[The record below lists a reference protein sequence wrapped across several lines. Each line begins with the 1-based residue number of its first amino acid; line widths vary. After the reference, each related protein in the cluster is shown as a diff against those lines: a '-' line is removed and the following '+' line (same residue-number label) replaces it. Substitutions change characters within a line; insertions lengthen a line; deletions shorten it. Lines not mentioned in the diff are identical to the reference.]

1 MNLNKAK
8 FYINRELSWL
18 KFNDRVLEEAENS
31 SHPLLERLK
40 FISIFSSNLDEFFM
54 IRVAGV
60 KEQIHAGLDYSA
72 ADGLEPEELLWRIS
86 IHVHLA
92 VSKQAEILEKDI
104 LPKMRKKGIRL
115 RTLQGIR
122 GYQKEYVET
131 FFKEKVYP
139 LLTPLAIDLAH
150 PFPQIKNLGLNL
162 LVELREPYQ
171 QKSKMGVI
179 HIPSNLP
186 RFIPLPSENGA
197 SDFILMEDLIQRFAS
212 LLFPNMKILSIYP
225 FRVTRN
231 ADLDLSEAEADDLLK
246 LIERELRKRRLGT
259 VIRLEVGKDMAK
271 HAREFL
277 MEQMN
282 LQEDDLYVVKSYLD
296 LSAFSFFL
304 KLNFPDLKDPKYHP
318 TLNTQIVKSGNI
330 FKAIREQ
337 DILLHHPYESFNH
350 VSEFIQK
357 AANDPKVLAI
367 KQTLYRTSGKSPI
380 VKALKGA
387 VVNGKQV
394 TALIELKA
402 RFDEQNN
409 IEWARELDRAGV
421 NVVYGFLGL
430 KTHCK
435 ISMVVRKEEDTIR
448 RYLHLSTGNYNETT
462 ARIYTDMGLL
472 TCDKEMG
479 MDASGLFNLLTGYSL
494 QKTWNKFLVAPA
506 TLRTQLIKLIHD
518 AVSSHRTK
526 DPSYIA
532 MVVNSIVDPDI
543 IRELYKASAKGVKI
557 DLVVRGICCLVPG
570 IPDVSDNIH
579 VRSIVGRFLE
589 HTRVFYF
596 KSSGQTKVYLGS
608 ADLMERNLNRR
619 VELVFPILDP
629 KNKHRI
635 IEVLEY
641 MLKDNVQARILMPDG
656 SYQPATPMKG
666 EEAFSVQEYLL
677 QISRIKKKEVDTI
690 EVKELSVE

>member
-1 MNLNKAK
+1 M
-8 FYINRELSWL
+8 
-18 KFNDRVLEEAENS
+18 FNDRVLEEAENTT
-31 SHPLLERLK
+31 HPLLERLK

-60 KEQIHAGLDYSA
+60 KEQIHAGLDYKA
-72 ADGLEPEELLWRIS
+72 ADGLEPEELLRRIS
-86 IHVHLA
+86 VHVHRA
-92 VSKQAEILEKDI
+92 VSKQAEILENDV

-115 RTLQGIR
+115 RTFQGIR
-122 GYQKEYVET
+122 GEKKVYLEK
-131 FFKEKVYP
+131 FFIEKVYP

-162 LVELREPYQ
+162 LVELRAPYQ
-171 QKSKMGVI
+171 QKTNMGVI

-186 RFIPLPSENGA
+186 RFVSLPSDNG
-197 SDFILMEDLIQRFAS
+197 SFDFVLMEDLIQRFAS
-212 LLFPNMKILSIYP
+212 LLFPNMKILSMYP
-225 FRVTRN
+225 FRITRN
-231 ADLDLSEAEADDLLK
+231 ADMDLSEAEADDLLK

-282 LQEDDLYVVKSYLD
+282 LRDDDLYVVKSYLD

-304 KLNFPDLKDPKYHP
+304 SLNFPALKDPKFHP
-318 TLNTQIVKSGNI
+318 TLNPHIVNSGNI
-330 FKAIREQ
+330 FKAIREH

-357 AANDPKVLAI
+357 AAKDPKVLAI
-367 KQTLYRTSGKSPI
+367 KQTLYRTSGKSAI
-380 VKALKGA
+380 VKALKEA
-387 VVNGKQV
+387 VSNGKQV

-409 IEWARELDRAGV
+409 IGWARELDRAGV

-435 ISMVVRKEEDTIR
+435 ISMVVRKEEDNIR

-462 ARIYTDMGLL
+462 AKIYTDMGLL
-472 TCDKEMG
+472 TCDAEMG
-479 MDASGLFNLLTGYSL
+479 KDASGLFNLLTGYSL
-494 QKTWNKFLVAPA
+494 QNTWNKFLVAPA
-506 TLRTQLIKLIHD
+506 TLRPELLKLIHD
-518 AVSSHRTK
+518 AVSAHKPK

-532 MVVNSIVDPDI
+532 MVVNSIVDPDM

-557 DLVVRGICCLVPG
+557 DLIVRGICCLVPG
-570 IPDVSDNIH
+570 IPDVSENIH

-589 HTRVFYF
+589 HTRIFYF
-596 KSSGQTKVYLGS
+596 KSQGQTRIYLGS

-619 VELVFPILDP
+619 VELVFPIQEP

-641 MLKDNVQARILMPDG
+641 MLKDNVQARVLTSDG
-656 SYQPATPMKG
+656 TYVKASQKKG
-666 EEAFSVQEYLL
+666 EPTFGVQEYLL
-677 QISRIKKKEVDTI
+677 QVSRIKKKDVDTI
-690 EVKELSVE
+690 EAKEIPAES